1 MITGGEFGC
10 LAIITISV
18 CIVFTVIV
26 NAFF

>member
-10 LAIITISV
+10 LAVITIAMCV
-18 CIVFTVIV
+18 IFTVVV